1 MPMLRETKDLLPES
15 SDYAG
20 PAEKTKSIWTFPKWG
35 IWFQSL
41 DWLFVAVGDLDEQ
54 KKKFQQQP
62 KNRNLQ
68 SDKQNDVLLL
78 QH

>member
-1 MPMLRETKDLLPES
+1 MPMLRETEALLPES

-20 PAEKTKSIWTFPKWG
+20 PAEKKKHLNFSKVRDLISISG
-35 IWFQSL
+35 LIVCS
-41 DWLFVAVGDLDEQ
+41 GGG
-54 KKKFQQQP
+54 KKFQQQP
-62 KNRNLQ
+62 RNRNLQ